1 MKPTRTPGRG
11 FRLSACCRI
20 VLIVMPFALAQSS
33 PAQESKSPETWHF
46 AVSGDSRNCGDVVMP
61 AIAEKVRAEHA
72 AFYWH
77 LGDYRA
83 IYDFDQDI
91 KARNPTINVITYES
105 AAWKD
110 FIDRQLKPFEDLPVY
125 LALGNHELIPPKTR
139 TDALLQFADWYNAP
153 DLSKQRLADDPSDH
167 ELRAY
172 YHWTRRGVD
181 FITLDNSAKEQ
192 FDDAQMKWLA
202 AQLDRDAKNAEVRS
216 VVLGMHDALPDS
228 LSAGHSMNESAQG
241 TESGRKVYQW
251 LVEFRKKTHKNVY
264 VLASHSHFLMDNVYN
279 TACRRERPDE
289 VLPGWIVGTAGA
301 PRYRLPADV
310 SGSVQH
316 LTDVYGYLLATVS
329 PDGTI
334 QFEFKQINEADVTGS
349 TRKDYKDDFIH
360 SCFAGNS
367 STYAPEGASCLV
379 K

>member
-1 MKPTRTPGRG
+1 VKPTHTPGQEFCLR
-11 FRLSACCRI
+11 ACCRI
-20 VLIVMPFALAQSS
+20 ALLVIPFAFAQSNA
-33 PAQESKSPETWHF
+33 AQEATSSETWHF

-61 AIAEKVRAEHA
+61 TIADNVRADRA

-91 KARNPTINVITYES
+91 KARNPTINVISYES
-105 AAWKD
+105 SAWKD
-110 FIDRQLKPFEDLPVY
+110 FIDRQLKPFGELPVY
-125 LALGNHELIPPKTR
+125 LALGNHELIPPKSR
-139 TDALLQFADWYNAP
+139 TEALLQFADWYNAP
-153 DLSKQRLADDPSDH
+153 ELSKQRLADDPSDH

-172 YHWTRRGVD
+172 YHWSRKGVD
-181 FITLDNSAKEQ
+181 FITLDNSDKDQ

-228 LSAGHSMNESAQG
+228 MSAGHSMNESAQG
-241 TESGRKVYQW
+241 TESGRKVYRW
-251 LVEFRKKTHKNVY
+251 LVDFRNKTHKNVY
-264 VLASHSHFLMDNVYN
+264 VLASHSHFLIDNVYN
-279 TACRRERPDE
+279 TACRREHPDE

-310 SGSVQH
+310 SGSRQH

-329 PDGTI
+329 PGGTI
-334 QFEFKQINEADVTGS
+334 QFEFKQVNEKDVTES
-349 TRKDYKDDFIH
+349 TRKDYKDEFIH

-367 STYAPEGASCLV
+367 SMYVPEGASCPI

>member
-1 MKPTRTPGRG
+1 M
-11 FRLSACCRI
+11 
-20 VLIVMPFALAQSS
+20 VLFIIPFALAQSNH
-33 PAQESKSPETWHF
+33 AQERKSSETWHF

-91 KARNPTINVITYES
+91 KARNPTINVISYES
-105 AAWKD
+105 SAWKD
-110 FIDRQLKPFEDLPVY
+110 FIERQLKPFEDLPVY

-153 DLSKQRLADDPSDH
+153 ELSKQRLADDPSDH

-172 YHWTRRGVD
+172 YHWTRKGVD

-192 FDDAQMKWLA
+192 FDDAQMKWLD
-202 AQLDRDAKNAEVRS
+202 AQLERDAKNAEVRS

-241 TESGRKVYQW
+241 AESGRKVYQW

-264 VLASHSHFLMDNVYN
+264 VLASHSHFLLDNVYN
-279 TACRRERPDE
+279 TACRREHPDE

-310 SGSVQH
+310 SGSTQH

-329 PDGTI
+329 PDGAI
-334 QFEFKQINEADVTGS
+334 QFEFKEVNEVDVTSS

-367 STYAPEGASCLV
+367 STYVPEGASCPV